1 MYGSA
6 SIGCPSIWIPSNT
19 THVQMLNP
27 VKNCQTI
34 LTLAF
39 QGNGKW
45 VDPVSTLI
53 CEGLLVWE
61 WSQPGSAK
69 DLAVIWHNFYDWRRC
84 GWFLPCSPKKNR
96 SSLIKGLELSYNAL
110 KEKISSLAFLTK
122 AQTWNGSHLC
132 GREAHHAF
140 RTHIL
145 GFVCGAWASCF
156 PWPRQGCRLKQDSS
170 G

>member
-45 VDPVSTLI
+45 LDPVSTLI

-61 WSQPGSAK
+61 WSQPGFAK

-96 SSLIKGLELSYNAL
+96 SPLIKGLELFIWCI
-110 KEKISSLAFLTK
+110 K
-122 AQTWNGSHLC
+122 
-132 GREAHHAF
+132 GRDL
-140 RTHIL
+140 L
-145 GFVCGAWASCF
+145 GFFNESSDLEWKPSVWKGGAPCLRNSY
-156 PWPRQGCRLKQDSS
+156 PWICLRSLGEVLPMTPAGVQT
-170 G
+170 